1 MKQKWE
7 IPYMGEI
14 KKLYRLPEVIGDRR
28 KGIAGF
34 LPISKAAFYRG
45 ISEGLY
51 PKPVKLSERTVAW
64 REEDIRK
71 LIEKL
76 SNAAVG

>member
-1 MKQKWE
+1 M
-7 IPYMGEI
+7 
-14 KKLYRLPEVIGDRR
+14 
-28 KGIAGF
+28 
-34 LPISKAAFYRG
+34 PISKAAFYRG